1 MKKSRLTAGFP
12 LQKDKRGPDNN
23 TNGGLDGREGHHRKR
38 QSRQNYF
45 FIETHKLT
53 REPHPHHNTFTN
65 NSPSITMA
73 KTKPNN
79 MKSKKREKSAL
90 HRVVGSPS
98 KPSTPPESPSILLAQ
113 ATATLQ
119 QGDIVG
125 AVKPAKRALS
135 LLDPQSEG
143 ALPALNL
150 LGEIHVELGDIDAAR
165 KYFLQA
171 AAIDEDGTISE
182 EVGGGAE
189 KFLWL
194 AQLSEEGGQDS
205 VDWFE
210 KGAVSLRI
218 QIQQLLDKKKLDK
231 VGKALLEEKTGKLTG
246 ALCAMVEVYMTDLS
260 WEEDAEQK
268 CEALVTEATMVAP
281 GFPEPWQT
289 LANVRISQERMDD
302 ARAALKRSL
311 DLWRDLPPES
321 SVVPDFPTRVS
332 LARLLMEADMDV
344 DAIEVLERLV
354 GEDDTSVE
362 VWYLGGWGLYI
373 MGEKQKIG
381 EVSGENGDGESWRVS
396 WISSRQWLNQS
407 LLLFKQQEYEDE
419 RLGEHAKELLA
430 KLTAELGAEVTN
442 GDQDEDGEEWEDD
455 EDSDEDEDMA
465 ES

>member
-1 MKKSRLTAGFP
+1 
-12 LQKDKRGPDNN
+12 
-23 TNGGLDGREGHHRKR
+23 
-38 QSRQNYF
+38 
-45 FIETHKLT
+45 
-53 REPHPHHNTFTN
+53 
-65 NSPSITMA
+65 MA

-79 MKSKKREKSAL
+79 KKSKKREKSAL
-90 HRVVGSPS
+90 HRVAGSPS
-98 KPSTPPESPSILLAQ
+98 KPSAPPESPSILLAQ

-119 QGDIVG
+119 QGDIAG

-182 EVGGGAE
+182 DVGGGAE

-231 VGKALLEEKTGKLTG
+231 IGEASLEEKTRKLTG
-246 ALCAMVEVYMTDLS
+246 ALCAVVEVYMTDLS

-373 MGEKQKIG
+373 MGEKQKNG
-381 EVSGENGDGESWRVS
+381 EVSVENGDGESWRVS

-442 GDQDEDGEEWEDD
+442 GIQDEDGEEWEDD
-455 EDSDEDEDMA
+455 EDSEEDEDMA

>member
-1 MKKSRLTAGFP
+1 
-12 LQKDKRGPDNN
+12 
-23 TNGGLDGREGHHRKR
+23 
-38 QSRQNYF
+38 
-45 FIETHKLT
+45 
-53 REPHPHHNTFTN
+53 
-65 NSPSITMA
+65 MA

-79 MKSKKREKSAL
+79 KKTKKREKSAL

-98 KPSTPPESPSILLAQ
+98 KTSTPPEPPPILLAQ
-113 ATATLQ
+113 ATASLQ
-119 QGDIVG
+119 QGDIAG
-125 AVKPAKRALS
+125 AIKPAKRALS
-135 LLDPQSEG
+135 LLDPQSEA

-150 LGEIHVELGDIDAAR
+150 LGEIHIELGEIDAAR
-165 KYFLQA
+165 QYFLQA
-171 AAIDEDGTISE
+171 AAIDEDGAIRE
-182 EVGGGAE
+182 DFGGGAE

-210 KGAVSLRI
+210 KGAVCLRM
-218 QIQQLLDKKKLDK
+218 QIQQLLDQKKL
-231 VGKALLEEKTGKLTG
+231 GKEGQALLEEKTRKLTG
-246 ALCAMVEVYMTDLS
+246 ALCAVVEVYMTDLS

-289 LANVRISQERMDD
+289 LANVRISQEKMED

-373 MGEKQKIG
+373 MGEKQKNG
-381 EVSGENGDGESWRVS
+381 EVKAENGDGESWRVS

-407 LLLFKQQEYEDE
+407 LLLFKQQGYEDE

-430 KLTAELGAEVTN
+430 KLNAELGGESLN
-442 GDQDEDGEEWEDD
+442 GDQDGDGEEWED
-455 EDSDEDEDMA
+455 EDNEASDEDEDMA

>member
-1 MKKSRLTAGFP
+1 MLAESKLDLENFNAILSR
-12 LQKDKRGPDNN
+12 
-23 TNGGLDGREGHHRKR
+23 
-38 QSRQNYF
+38 
-45 FIETHKLT
+45 
-53 REPHPHHNTFTN
+53 HNTT
-65 NSPSITMA
+65 SEHRPDITMA

-79 MKSKKREKSAL
+79 KKSRKREKSAL
-90 HRVVGSPS
+90 HRVAGSPS

-119 QGDIVG
+119 QGDITG

-135 LLDPQSEG
+135 LLDPQSEQT
-143 ALPALNL
+143 LPALNL
-150 LGEIHVELGDIDAAR
+150 LGEIHVELGEIDAAR
-165 KYFLQA
+165 QYFLQA

-182 EVGGGAE
+182 DVGGDAE

-218 QIQQLLDKKKLDK
+218 QIQHLLNKTKLDK
-231 VGKALLEEKTGKLTG
+231 AGQALLEEKTRKLTG
-246 ALCAMVEVYMTDLS
+246 ALCAVVEVYMTDLS

-289 LANVRISQERMDD
+289 LANVRISQERTDD

-373 MGEKQKIG
+373 MGEKQKNG
-381 EVSGENGDGESWRVS
+381 EVKGENGDGESWRVS

-407 LLLFKQQEYEDE
+407 LLLFNQQEYEDE

-430 KLTAELGAEVTN
+430 KLNAELGGEAVN
-442 GDQDEDGEEWEDD
+442 GDQDEDGEGWED
-455 EDSDEDEDMA
+455 EDDQESDEDEDMA

>member
-1 MKKSRLTAGFP
+1 
-12 LQKDKRGPDNN
+12 
-23 TNGGLDGREGHHRKR
+23 
-38 QSRQNYF
+38 
-45 FIETHKLT
+45 
-53 REPHPHHNTFTN
+53 
-65 NSPSITMA
+65 MA

-79 MKSKKREKSAL
+79 KKTKKREKSAL

-98 KPSTPPESPSILLAQ
+98 KASTPPETPPILLAQ
-113 ATATLQ
+113 ATASLQ
-119 QGDIVG
+119 QGDIAG
-125 AVKPAKRALS
+125 AIKPAKRALS
-135 LLDPQSEG
+135 LLDPQSEA

-150 LGEIHVELGDIDAAR
+150 LGEIHIELGQIDAAR
-165 KYFLQA
+165 QYFLQA
-171 AAIDEDGTISE
+171 TAIDQDGAIGEDF
-182 EVGGGAE
+182 GGGAE

-210 KGAVSLRI
+210 KGAVCLRM
-218 QIQQLLDKKKLDK
+218 QIQQLLDQKKL
-231 VGKALLEEKTGKLTG
+231 GKEGQVLLEEKTKKLTG
-246 ALCAMVEVYMTDLS
+246 ALCAVVEVYMTDLS

-289 LANVRISQERMDD
+289 LANVRISQERMED

-373 MGEKQKIG
+373 MGEKQKNG
-381 EVSGENGDGESWRVS
+381 EVKAENGEGESWRVS

-407 LLLFKQQEYEDE
+407 LLLFKQQGYEDE

-430 KLTAELGAEVTN
+430 KLNAELGGESLN
-442 GDQDEDGEEWEDD
+442 GDQDGDGEEWED
-455 EDSDEDEDMA
+455 EDNEASDEDEDMA